1 MGDYYYYSYYDYSYY
16 PVGLEIYGKKIIVIN
31 FQYYYSYYSYYTYY
45 GTF

>member
-16 PVGLEIYGKKIIVIN
+16 PVGLEIYRKKNIVIN